1 MQMKPN
7 FRATLPIL
15 LAACGYIGT
24 GSIAEA
30 QNWYFIN
37 GHPAPYGV
45 ARKMADS
52 GAPYG
57 YYWLHAN
64 GTWGAA
70 GSAMVI
76 GNIREGQSQPSLD
89 EADDV
94 EEPQN

>member
-1 MQMKPN
+1 MQMRQS
-7 FRATLPIL
+7 FQASLQVV
-15 LAACGYIGT
+15 LAACGCIAT
-24 GSIAEA
+24 ASTAEA

-57 YYWLHAN
+57 YYWLHSN
-64 GTWGAA
+64 GSWGAA
-70 GSAMVI
+70 GTGIVM
-76 GNIREGQSQPSLD
+76 GNIREGQALSSLD

-94 EEPQN
+94 EEPDR